1 MKPSAQ
7 NDYLCLLRC
16 ALWDVR
22 PDLEHIEDWNGVLR
36 LAQRQ
41 TTLGIVG
48 NAALQSQ
55 ATQDLLPESRVRLLT
70 HLEKMQ
76 NEAEQAEQLLM
87 ALDAAFSQHDL
98 SFFLLKGIG
107 LAAFYPVP
115 RLRKC
120 GDVDLLVAPTDFD
133 KAVAIL
139 NGIATAEAV
148 KKAFFSDKHYHI
160 IVNGIAVELHHRC
173 MTLSPTSTDA
183 VYQDLENKAMR
194 MGCDDFTLQGT
205 AVRRPEPTFN
215 AFYVFLH
222 LWEHFKERGI
232 GLRQVC
238 DWTLLLHARK
248 DQIDSERLKAMLDS
262 LGLMKPWQVLG
273 SLAVDQLGLPEEEM
287 PFYEPGYSHKSR
299 RLLRIILKEGN
310 FGKSRKLRQHHVK
323 EHGLHRRINTLV
335 DIQVRAWRMGTVL
348 PKEGLR
354 LWKQKMKG
362 GMEK

>member
-1 MKPSAQ
+1 MRLSAE
-7 NDYLCLLRC
+7 NDFLYLLRC
-16 ALWDVR
+16 ALWDLR
-22 PDLEHIEDWNGVLR
+22 PDLEHIADWNGVLR

-76 NEAEQAEQLLM
+76 NEAEQAEALLHSL
-87 ALDAAFSQHDL
+87 AVTFDLHDVT
-98 SFFLLKGIG
+98 FFLLKGLG
-107 LAAFYPVP
+107 MAAFYPVP

-120 GDVDLLVAPTDFD
+120 GDIDLLVTPADFD

-160 IVNGIAVELHHRC
+160 VLNGIAVELHHRC
-173 MTLSPTSTDA
+173 MTLDPTATDL
-183 VYQDLENKAMR
+183 VYRDIEDKAMAL
-194 MGCDDFTLQGT
+194 GGDVFTIDGT
-205 AVRRPEPTFN
+205 LIRRPEPTFN

-222 LWEHFKERGI
+222 LWEHLKERGI

-238 DWTLLLHARK
+238 DWTLLLHTRK
-248 DQIDSERLKAMLDS
+248 DQIDRERLKVMLGS

-273 SLAVDQLGLPEEEM
+273 CLAVDQLGLPEEEM
-287 PFYEPGYSHKSR
+287 PFYEPHYSHKAR
-299 RLLRIILKEGN
+299 RLLQIILKEGN
-310 FGKSRKLRQHHVK
+310 FGKARKLRQKHLK
-323 EHGLHRRINTLV
+323 AQGLRRRLNTLV
-335 DIQVRAWRMGTVL
+335 DIQVRAWRIGTVL

-362 GMEK
+362 GLEK